1 MVDFSKSINK
11 ALNQNGL
18 TPSDLARM
26 TGYSPQYV
34 IDVLKGN
41 RRWNETTLNKA
52 CNALGLEIKVV
63 PTKGSRTGV
72 DLK

>member
-1 MVDFSKSINK
+1 MEFSKNIAK
-11 ALNQNGL
+11 ALDQNGL

-41 RRWNETTLNKA
+41 RRWNETTLSKA
-52 CNALGLEIKVV
+52 CDALGLEIKVV
-63 PTKGSRTGV
+63 PVKRSKSGV
-72 DLK
+72 EAK